1 MSEQL
6 QLRRGT
12 AAQVQSFTGA
22 QGEAVV
28 DTSNNRLVI
37 QDGATA
43 GGFAAAKLSEVIT
56 NARTAVSDASYA
68 ASSSDRMIAYT
79 ALTSARTVTLPA
91 ASSFPTGTRLLVLDE
106 SGACSAA
113 NTITLSRAGSDSI
126 NGAASMPLAVP
137 YAYGALESNGSN
149 AWTIIDQISPAPL
162 SAIAQG
168 TTGATSQLGVLEFL
182 QSGLSGAAVTCGTQ
196 IPSNCIL
203 FSVGCRV
210 VSAITGA
217 TSYSVG
223 DSGSGDAGA
232 GPSRFGS
239 GLNIAAG
246 STNFGLVGP
255 AAIYSPAPSI
265 ILTAAGGAFTGGSVR
280 LSIHYMLCSP
290 STS

>member
-28 DTSNNRLVI
+28 DTSNNQLVI

-113 NTITLSRAGSDSI
+113 NTITLSRAGSDLST
-126 NGAASMPLAVP
+126 GRPRCRSR
-137 YAYGALESNGSN
+137 
-149 AWTIIDQISPAPL
+149 SPMRTAPL
-162 SAIAQG
+162 NPTGQTPGQSLTRFRPHRSLLLHRGQPARQANSACSSFCNQASAAPPSPVAHRYHPIAF
-168 TTGATSQLGVLEFL
+168 SFR
-182 QSGLSGAAVTCGTQ
+182 SAV
-196 IPSNCIL
+196 
-203 FSVGCRV
+203 
-210 VSAITGA
+210 AW
-217 TSYSVG
+217 
-223 DSGSGDAGA
+223 
-232 GPSRFGS
+232 
-239 GLNIAAG
+239 
-246 STNFGLVGP
+246 
-255 AAIYSPAPSI
+255 
-265 ILTAAGGAFTGGSVR
+265 
-280 LSIHYMLCSP
+280 
-290 STS
+290 